1 MLEML
6 LNSAV
11 VNKNILEID
20 FSKQSLG
27 DKMIV
32 DFSGNQVFTFASGTQ
47 GTVVSDATMGKVMQI
62 NGGLYTTATDQLVD
76 LTKFDWDAE
85 FIFKTANNSTLMT
98 LWATGDFN
106 GGRIYGVNLSVNYNG
121 DSQHFWIDN
130 GGYYRLICGRS
141 DNTQWTTVV
150 VKNRNNSQGRMTISS
165 NPGNYNGSIWNVTF
179 GKGQKMAIGGSY
191 TGGTLNGFNGLIKSI
206 KITRV

>member
-11 VNKNILEID
+11 VNKDILEID

-32 DFSGNQVFTFASGTQ
+32 DFSGNHVFTFASGTQ

-62 NGGLYTTATDQLVD
+62 NGGLYTTPTDQLVD

-85 FIFKTANNSTLMT
+85 FVFKAANNSTLMT
-98 LWATGDFN
+98 LWQTGDWN
-106 GGRIYGVNLSVNYNG
+106 GSRIYGLSLAVNYNG
-121 DSQHFWIDN
+121 NSQQLWVDN
-130 GGYYRLICGRS
+130 GSFSRLTCGRL

-150 VKNRNNSQGRMTISS
+150 VKNRNSEQSPMTISS
-165 NPGNYNGSIWNVTF
+165 NPGNYTGSIPSTAF
-179 GKGQKMAIGGSY
+179 GKGSKMAIGGSY
-191 TGGTLNGFNGLIKSI
+191 TGGTLGGFNGFIKSI

>member
-32 DFSGNQVFTFASGTQ
+32 DFSGNHIFTFTSGTQ
-47 GTVVSDATMGKVMQI
+47 GTVVTDASMGNVMQI
-62 NGGLYTTATDQLVD
+62 NGGLYTTPVDQLVD

-85 FIFKTANNSTLMT
+85 FVFKAANNSSLMT
-98 LWATGDFN
+98 LWATGDWN
-106 GGRIYGVNLSVNYNG
+106 GSRIYGVNFSANYNG
-121 DSQHFWIDN
+121 NGQHFWIDN
-130 GGYYRLICGRS
+130 GTFNRLTCGRL

-150 VKNRNNSQGRMTISS
+150 VKNRNKSQGGMTISS
-165 NPGNYNGSIWNVTF
+165 NPGNYNGSVGQVGF
-179 GKGQKMAIGGSY
+179 GKGSRMSIGGSY
-191 TGGTLNGFNGLIKSI
+191 TGGSLNGFNGLIKSI
-206 KITRV
+206 KIKRV

>member
-62 NGGLYTTATDQLVD
+62 NGGLYTTPTDQLVD

-85 FIFKTANNSTLMT
+85 FVFKAANNSTLMT
-98 LWATGDFN
+98 LWQTGDWN
-106 GGRIYGVNLSVNYNG
+106 GSRIYGLSFAVNYNG
-121 DSQHFWIDN
+121 NSQHLWVDN
-130 GGYYRLICGRS
+130 GNYSRLTCGRL

-150 VKNRNNSQGRMTISS
+150 VKNRNSKQSPMTISS
-165 NPGNYNGSIWNVTF
+165 TPGTYTGSIPATAF
-179 GKGQKMAIGGSY
+179 GKGSKMAIGGSY
-191 TGGTLNGFNGLIKSI
+191 TGGALGGFNGLIKSI